1 MADRSTPTRLLAA
14 AGLNTGFAVVQVLV
28 GLWISS
34 VVVLADAAHQVVDA
48 IGLVT
53 ALAAISLARRPNSPT
68 MSFGWGKSDALGGLI
83 SGLLLL
89 ASIGWIAVEAV
100 RRLLDPVEVDGGGVI
115 VIGLAAIAVNG
126 LSLLVL
132 PHAHHHGHDH
142 AGHDHDHDH
151 ADHDHDGAP
160 AAATL
165 SLRAARLHLLTDLAG
180 SFLVV
185 AAGVG
190 LQGSGASWIDP
201 VASLV
206 LSVAVLRA
214 NLDLLRAAASE
225 LLDRAPGSVSADDVA
240 AVLGA
245 QPGVDAVHHVH
256 VRPLGQ
262 RRTSVTA
269 HVVVDGEQSLHEAQ
283 TQIATLTATLERD
296 LDVAHATLQLECH
309 PCAAPDC

>member
-1 MADRSTPTRLLAA
+1 MAESSTPTTRLVAA
-14 AGLNTGFAVVQVLV
+14 ASLNTVFAVVQVLV

-48 IGLVT
+48 IGLLT
-53 ALAAISLARRPNSPT
+53 ALAAISLARRPTSPT
-68 MSFGWGKSDALGGLI
+68 MSFGWGKSDALGGLL

-89 ASIGWIAVEAV
+89 GSIVWIAVEAV
-100 RRLLDPVEVDGGGVI
+100 RRLLDPVDVDGGGVI
-115 VIGLAAIAVNG
+115 AIGIAAIIVNG

-132 PHAHHHGHDH
+132 PHSHAHEHGHTH
-142 AGHDHDHDH
+142 P
-151 ADHDHDGAP
+151 ADGT
-160 AAATL
+160 ATL
-165 SLRAARLHLLTDLAG
+165 SLRAARLHLITDLAG

-185 AAGVG
+185 AAGIG
-190 LQGSGASWIDP
+190 LRGSGASWIDP

-206 LSVAVLRA
+206 LCVAVLRA
-214 NLDLLRAAASE
+214 NVDLLRSAAAE
-225 LLDRAPGSVSADDVA
+225 LLDRAPVAISADDVA

-245 QPGVDAVHHVH
+245 QPGVGEVHHVH

-269 HVVVDGEQSLHEAQ
+269 HVVVDGDQSLHDAQ
-283 TQIATLTATLERD
+283 HQIASLTATLERD

-309 PCAAPDC
+309 PCAAPEC